1 MFNPG
6 WVDLQVNGH
15 NGVDYSDP
23 SLTADKFLKSAEEL
37 LATGTAVF
45 LPTIITGP
53 LDVTCRNASI
63 ILETVE
69 KHGLS
74 EAIPGFHFEGPFISP
89 KPGAVGAH
97 NPVCRPKRISTVC
110 LMPQAAKPRSS
121 LSARIPKALLK
132 RSLIC
137 VKRKLPSASVII
149 LRPMKMSAVPLMQV
163 RSCSHIS
170 ATAVPIC
177 STVTTTPSMQ
187 DWLKSA

>member
-6 WVDLQVNGH
+6 WIDLQVNGH

-97 NPVCRPKRISTVC
+97 NPACVC
-110 LMPQAAKPRSS
+110 LPTKENIDRLRKGSCS
-121 LSARIPKALLK
+121 LAN
-132 RSLIC
+132 
-137 VKRKLPSASVII
+137 SVIYI
-149 LRPMKMSAVPLMQV
+149 ELLGELEKLGDHLSNIAER
-163 RSCSHIS
+163 
-170 ATAVPIC
+170 
-177 STVTTTPSMQ
+177 TPEIQ
-187 DWLKSA
+187 KHYINL